1 MLCSMRYPAFF
12 ETGPS
17 IQCSWGK
24 FTNEIAA
31 DRKGPEFRQGMP
43 GQASAA
49 GIDSCLWLSA
59 SPLARSRF

>member
-31 DRKGPEFRQGMP
+31 DRKGPEFRQGMQS
-43 GQASAA
+43 QARPVLLVLIPA
-49 GIDSCLWLSA
+49 CRLVHR
-59 SPLARSRF
+59 P